1 MEEFWRNTVDQA
13 QAYGPQLIKAA
24 LVMIAFIIGA
34 FIVRWLIAA
43 AIDRT
48 GLAKKANASTTT
60 SDSKSLG
67 TSLAEAAFWVT
78 ILIGLMQALAIAG
91 ATQISSA
98 LHGVIDPILAY
109 LPNVIGAA
117 LIFLGAALGIAKAKA
132 RKKTRSGRTATTR
145 TCSTASPTTFAR
157 RRSGGSARTGAKW
170 SRPATPSARWERPD
184 LGGVAAMRPRGAA
197 RRGPPIASGDG

>member
-48 GLAKKANASTTT
+48 GLAKKANASTAT

-67 TSLAEAAFWVT
+67 TSLAQAAFWVT

-98 LHGVIDPILAY
+98 LHGVIDPILSGT
-109 LPNVIGAA
+109 LR
-117 LIFLGAALGIAKAKA
+117 LGDRTRKHLRHCGI
-132 RKKTRSGRTATTR
+132 RGI
-145 TCSTASPTTFAR
+145 
-157 RRSGGSARTGAKW
+157 RRSGDHR
-170 SRPATPSARWERPD
+170 RYH
-184 LGGVAAMRPRGAA
+184 GV
-197 RRGPPIASGDG
+197 